1 MRLPFCFC
9 FWAFGV
15 LVNKN
20 KTQQNKTSACA
31 CSLASICQTLT
42 NKHALERLPDFVV
55 APYEADAQLAYLAR
69 IGLVDAV
76 ITEDSDLIAF
86 GVREVLLKM
95 DGTGLVLLVLLV

>member
-1 MRLPFCFC
+1 M
-9 FWAFGV
+9 
-15 LVNKN
+15 
-20 KTQQNKTSACA
+20 
-31 CSLASICQTLT
+31 
-42 NKHALERLPDFVV
+42 V